1 VLEQIEFPDLLWH
14 INVQAYYSY
23 GGDGIDVL
31 SKSID
36 MFGEDRWPRTRIS
49 VVLRNLECAPPEDVR
64 VVMDRLAANG
74 LPFFRTLDEGALAVA
89 AGKRF
94 SRARAAVGVA

>member
-1 VLEQIEFPDLLWH
+1 VFEELEFPDLLWH

-23 GGDGIDVL
+23 GGDGIGVL

-36 MFGEDRWPRTRIS
+36 MFGENRWPRTRIS
-49 VVLRNLECAPPEDVR
+49 VVLRNLECAPPDDVL
-64 VVMDRLAANG
+64 VIMERLAANG
-74 LPFFRTLDEGALAVA
+74 LPFFRTLDEGAIAIA

-94 SRARAAVGVA
+94 DAARARVR